1 MNPNL
6 PIDQITGIGKYYS
19 YKLKRLGIKK
29 VEDLIYHF
37 PFRYDDFSQTVPIQN
52 LTTGIKMTISG
63 VVWQIK
69 NIRTRSGKILTI
81 ATIADQSGVIDAI
94 WFNQPYLP
102 KIIKSGIPI
111 ALSGK
116 VEQEGRKFKMLSP
129 SYELL
134 RIQRPIPD
142 RLEQKTTLHT
152 GRLVPV
158 YPETEG
164 LSSKWIRSKIS
175 QLLPKFLEKNS
186 DFLPDEI
193 ISRQKLITLTSA
205 LNKIHFPKNLKNV
218 DEARK
223 RLGFDELF
231 LLQLLSQIRKREWQ
245 EEKKAPKIKIN
256 LSKTNKLI
264 KKLPFILTS
273 AQKKA
278 LDEILQDLN
287 KAKPA
292 NRLLEGDVGSGKTV
306 VGAIAAYNVILNGYD
321 VLIAA
326 PTEILAFQHQKT
338 LSAILAKFGI
348 EVGIWTKSNK
358 TYGKLTCGTHALL
371 TSFTP
376 EGQLGLVIVDEQHRF
391 GVAQRAKLFLSHSK
405 HLTPHLLTMTAT
417 PIPRTLA
424 LTIYGDLDLSVL
436 DEMPRGRQ
444 KIATFVVP
452 NQKRESAYQFIAKQ
466 IKEGR
471 QTFIITPFIE
481 PSETMATVKAATA
494 EFENL
499 KKKFLPKIKLGLL
512 HGKLKSKD
520 KEKIINNFKKGYFHI
535 LVSTPVVEVGIDVP
549 NATIMMIESAERFG
563 LAQLH
568 QLRGRVGRSEHK
580 SYCLLFTQSESDLT
594 IKRLKSMEK
603 VSVGFELAEI
613 DLKLRGPGEFYGV
626 KQSGFINFKIANLAD
641 HKTINTTQQEV
652 ERILQKD
659 PNLKDYPVLKEK
671 IAQLQSEY
679 IQPN

>member
-142 RLEQKTTLHT
+142 RTATATIRDCLEQKTTLHT

-193 ISRQKLITLTSA
+193 ISRQKLITLESA
-205 LNKIHFPKNLKNV
+205 LNKIHFPKNLKDV

-348 EVGIWTKSNK
+348 EVGIWTKSKK

-452 NQKRESAYQFIAKQ
+452 NQKRESAYQFIAK
-466 IKEGR
+466 
-471 QTFIITPFIE
+471 
-481 PSETMATVKAATA
+481 
-494 EFENL
+494 
-499 KKKFLPKIKLGLL
+499 
-512 HGKLKSKD
+512 
-520 KEKIINNFKKGYFHI
+520 
-535 LVSTPVVEVGIDVP
+535 
-549 NATIMMIESAERFG
+549 
-563 LAQLH
+563 
-568 QLRGRVGRSEHK
+568 
-580 SYCLLFTQSESDLT
+580 
-594 IKRLKSMEK
+594 KR
-603 VSVGFELAEI
+603 
-613 DLKLRGPGEFYGV
+613 
-626 KQSGFINFKIANLAD
+626 
-641 HKTINTTQQEV
+641 
-652 ERILQKD
+652 
-659 PNLKDYPVLKEK
+659 
-671 IAQLQSEY
+671 
-679 IQPN
+679 